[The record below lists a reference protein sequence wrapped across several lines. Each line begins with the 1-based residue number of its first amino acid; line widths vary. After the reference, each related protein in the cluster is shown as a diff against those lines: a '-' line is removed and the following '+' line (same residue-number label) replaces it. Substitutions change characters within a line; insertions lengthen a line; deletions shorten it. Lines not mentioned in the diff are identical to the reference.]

1 MRLRAP
7 VLIVTL
13 ALLAAPLP
21 AAAQQAAN
29 KSELVHP
36 SSDYSPGEVIR
47 VQLEALAHNDDP
59 YKDAGIEVVF
69 GFASPANKMV
79 TGPLARFIRM
89 VHNPVYCAL
98 LHHQAAYYG
107 ELEVQ
112 GNQARQS
119 VGVTAANG
127 EHVGYVFI
135 LSRQKGNPC
144 DECWMT
150 DSVVGQPVG
159 KMRLVEDVD
168 FPDDEFIAVQGSGG
182 AASETNAAV
191 DLF

>member
-13 ALLAAPLP
+13 ALLVAPLP

-47 VQLEALAHNDDP
+47 IQLEALARNDDP

-69 GFASPANKMV
+69 RFASPANRMV

-89 VHNPVYCAL
+89 VHNPVYRAL

-112 GNQARQS
+112 GNEARQS
-119 VGVTAANG
+119 VSVTSTNG
-127 EHVGYVFI
+127 EQVGYVFV
-135 LSRQKGNPC
+135 LSRQKGDPC

-182 AASETNAAV
+182 AASETMLAV